1 MHYLWP
7 VFSSIK
13 ELKNLKDQ
21 NHSITN
27 ARMRGKRVVNEDNI
41 KDQLWALGPGLA

>member
-7 VFSSIK
+7 VFNSIK
-13 ELKNLKDQ
+13 EPKN
-21 NHSITN
+21 NRITN